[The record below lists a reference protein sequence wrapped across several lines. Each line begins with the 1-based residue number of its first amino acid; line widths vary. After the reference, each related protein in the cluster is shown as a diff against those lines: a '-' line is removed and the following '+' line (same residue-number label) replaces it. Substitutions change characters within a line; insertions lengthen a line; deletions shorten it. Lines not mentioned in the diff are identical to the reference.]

1 MNSLHDS
8 NSFGKGNTKGIKK
21 KKKKKEEPKKEPK
34 DNYYMFSLKKK

>member
-1 MNSLHDS
+1 MILTALA
-8 NSFGKGNTKGIKK
+8 KETLKALKK